1 MAAVSGRAGTVPAC
15 GGGEGGRGVGEG
27 AAGTGGHWTTEK
39 GTHRALG
46 DAALNKSEASGG
58 NAVQC

>member
-1 MAAVSGRAGTVPAC
+1 MAAASGRAGTVPVC
-15 GGGEGGRGVGEG
+15 GGAEGGRGGVEG
-27 AAGTGGHWTTEK
+27 AAETEGHWTTER
-39 GTHRALG
+39 GTHRAQV

>member
-1 MAAVSGRAGTVPAC
+1 MAAASGRAGTVPAC
-15 GGGEGGRGVGEG
+15 GGVEGEQGVGEG
-27 AAGTGGHWTTEK
+27 AAETEGHWTTAK
-39 GTHRALG
+39 GTHRAPG